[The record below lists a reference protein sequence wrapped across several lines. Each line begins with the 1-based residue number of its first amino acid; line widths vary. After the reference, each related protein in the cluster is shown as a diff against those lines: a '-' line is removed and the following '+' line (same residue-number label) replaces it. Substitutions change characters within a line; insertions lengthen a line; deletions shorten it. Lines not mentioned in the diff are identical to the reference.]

1 MKPLALII
9 SLCILLIGGAA
20 VEAADIRPGSTLLA
34 SDPNSRW
41 QSPNN
46 TFTLSFIPADPNS
59 FFAAIAYDAKI
70 PIWNAGGVSA
80 AVDSS
85 AALRFLS
92 NGDLQLTSG
101 AGPSPS
107 VIWASNTAGRGVSFA
122 RLDDSGNLILGNDT
136 VSNIWST
143 FDNPTD
149 TIVPSQNFTLSK
161 GLNSGNYSFK
171 LARNGNLTLLWNNS
185 ITYYNSGLNSSANV
199 NLSSPS
205 LRMLPV
211 GILSLFD
218 PSLPSPLNVVYS
230 SDYADEGDILRFVKL
245 DGDGNLRIYS
255 STKGSGNQ
263 TVRWSALTDQCEVFG
278 YCGNLGICSYNDS
291 GPICGCPSENFEPVD
306 PNDGRKGCKRK
317 VDLAACSSNASMLQ
331 LDHAMFLTYPPELG
345 SQSFS
350 AGISACRLNCLVNP
364 ACIASTSLADGTGF
378 CYFKPPSFVS
388 GYQSPPLPSTS
399 FLKVCG
405 TPLPNPPGGAS
416 LGAGKKSG
424 GRVQGWVVAVVVV
437 CTLLGLILLE
447 GGLWWWCC
455 RNSPKFGALSAQY
468 MLLEYAS
475 GAPVQFSYKDLHR
488 ATKGFK
494 EKLGAGGFGAVYRA
508 VLANRTV
515 AAVKQLEG
523 IEQGEKQFRME
534 VATISSTHHLNLVRL
549 IGFCSEGRHRLLVY
563 EFMKNGS
570 LDYFLFASEHSGKLL
585 NWEQRYNIALGTAR
599 GITYLHEEC
608 RDCIVH
614 CDIKPENILLDENYN
629 AKVSDFGLAKLI
641 NPKDHRY
648 RTLTSVRGT
657 RGYLAPEWLA
667 NLPITSKSD
676 VYSFGMVLLEV
687 ASGKRNFEVSAETNQ
702 KKFSVWAYEEYEK
715 GNVEAILDKR
725 LSVQEMDMDQVM
737 RVIQVSFWCI
747 QEQPSHRPMMGKVVQ
762 MLEGVSQIDRP
773 PAPKALTEVSI
784 SGSSLNASS
793 VSALS
798 TFPASAPAPSS
809 ASSSQTAGISSLPSA
824 RNVERASSSLLHSE

>member
-475 GAPVQFSYKDLHR
+475 GAP
-488 ATKGFK
+488 
-494 EKLGAGGFGAVYRA
+494 
-508 VLANRTV
+508 
-515 AAVKQLEG
+515 
-523 IEQGEKQFRME
+523 
-534 VATISSTHHLNLVRL
+534 
-549 IGFCSEGRHRLLVY
+549 
-563 EFMKNGS
+563 
-570 LDYFLFASEHSGKLL
+570 
-585 NWEQRYNIALGTAR
+585 
-599 GITYLHEEC
+599 
-608 RDCIVH
+608 
-614 CDIKPENILLDENYN
+614 
-629 AKVSDFGLAKLI
+629 
-641 NPKDHRY
+641 
-648 RTLTSVRGT
+648 
-657 RGYLAPEWLA
+657 
-667 NLPITSKSD
+667 
-676 VYSFGMVLLEV
+676 
-687 ASGKRNFEVSAETNQ
+687 